1 MLQSKLFYKTTKSAF
16 AKGYGPLRHSSSEA
30 SEAGEKSADIESV
43 SHGLLV
49 RAGFIDQLMAG
60 VYTFLPL
67 GNKVLK
73 NIENIIRKNMENSPV
88 NGQEVLMPVLQPKE
102 NWQKTG
108 RWESLDI
115 LFKVKGSGDKEYAMG
130 PTHEEVVSPLAKKNI
145 FSYKDLP
152 ISLFQ
157 IQTKFRDEL
166 RAKSGILRTREFL
179 MKDLYSFHA
188 TQEDLDE
195 YYEKMIKVYFN
206 IFRECGIGKATYRA
220 LASGGSFSKY
230 SDEFQAI
237 TDAGEDIIYI
247 CKKCNIAINKEIKG
261 ENEKCPNCEKEFAA
275 SPKRAGEPRPD
286 ESSGWEE
293 KKAVEVGNIFKLG
306 TRYSQPFN
314 LKFTDKDA
322 TDKLVIMG
330 CFGIGLSR
338 LMGAVVEIN
347 HDEKGIIW
355 PKSIAPFLVHLIGV
369 ENNKKVKTAT
379 EKIYNSLSSFAKAS
393 DGQAKK
399 IEVLYDDRQ
408 DKSVGEKFA
417 EADLIGIPYR
427 IVISEKTLKANSVEV
442 KERDKNKIQLVKI
455 NKLSKFLA

>member
-1 MLQSKLFYKTTKSAF
+1 MLQSKLFYKTTK
-16 AKGYGPLRHSSSEA
+16 
-30 SEAGEKSADIESV
+30 EKSADIESV
-43 SHGLLV
+43 SHDLLV

-67 GNKVLK
+67 GIMVLK
-73 NIENIIRKNMENSPV
+73 NIENIIRQNMISAPA

-108 RWESLDI
+108 RWETLDI
-115 LFKVKGSGDKEYAMG
+115 LFKIKGSGDKEYALG

-157 IQTKFRDEL
+157 MQTKFRDEL

-188 TQEDLDE
+188 TQEDLDK
-195 YYEKMIKVYFN
+195 YYEKMLKVYFN
-206 IFRECGIGKATYRA
+206 IFKECGIGKTTYQT

-230 SDEFQAI
+230 SDEFQTI
-237 TDAGEDIIYI
+237 TEAGEDVIYI
-247 CKKCNIAINKEIKG
+247 CKKCNIAINKEICPVKSSQSK
-261 ENEKCPNCEKEFAA
+261 ENPVCPKCK
-275 SPKRAGEPRPD
+275 
-286 ESSGWEE
+286 SSKFEE
-293 KKAVEVGNIFKLG
+293 KKAVEIGNTFKLG
-306 TRYSQPFN
+306 TKYSEPFS
-314 LKFTDKDA
+314 LKFRDKDGSE
-322 TDKLVIMG
+322 KPVIMG

-355 PKSIAPFLVHLIGV
+355 PKSLAPFLVHLVGV
-369 ENNKKVKTAT
+369 EDSGKVRVLA
-379 EKIYNSLSSFAKAS
+379 EKVYNDLRKE
-393 DGQAKK
+393 K

-408 DKSVGEKFA
+408 NKSAGEKFA
-417 EADLIGIPYR
+417 EADLMGIPFR
-427 IVISEKTLKANSVEV
+427 VVVSEKTLKTNSAEV
-442 KERDKNKIQLVKI
+442 KERSKNKAQLVKI
-455 NKLSKFLA
+455 NRLCSKNFFPSYQ